1 MANNESWE
9 NKRADVWKRIVELEG
24 AVKDLTS
31 AISNVKALAES
42 KVSADEKTANDAAKK
57 ALSGLEKVNA
67 AVSTVEGLAE
77 SINQLKANL
86 PKALSEAAQLSTDCK
101 QGNNDRQS
109 IAELLGQC
117 QQNAK
122 SLSDILNS
130 AKTTADEIAAKAPV
144 VEQQCQ
150 AIANQKAQATSN
162 TAEIQNIHSQTVSL
176 KTEIDTYSQT
186 FKGTIDDAKTNLQ
199 SLQDEKRSE
208 LDALIKEKTNALDSL
223 YSTNEQSLRELAE
236 TREKQLDGQYTAH
249 EESHSAQMS
258 KLKTDF
264 ENLTNEINKTYTELK
279 NRIESL
285 LPGATSAGLA
295 SAFKGRKDKI
305 EESKGWWIVGAILS
319 SITLIAFGVCSLFG
333 WMPTQGFILSVAG
346 RSVIIVGLVF
356 IEEFCRRNYNVA
368 TRLSEAYAYKEVL
381 ATSYLGYKE
390 QMEEIPMPRKG
401 DQEPDKG
408 HSVLMQTLLEKLRE
422 DPGKDVFDKER
433 QIIGLPGFLDAAT
446 KGDKDD
452 DSTKEAQGSLNAQFG
467 AGKLATKVTWP
478 VVVFSGIVL
487 TAVCIILGML
497 FKTGYIDK
505 ASMIQ
510 PATEQANTL
519 SK

>member
-1 MANNESWE
+1 MADNDSWE
-9 NKRADVWKRIVELEG
+9 SKRGEVWKRIVELEG
-24 AVKDLTS
+24 AVKDLTT
-31 AISNVKALAES
+31 AISNVKTLAES

-57 ALSGLEKVNA
+57 ALSGLEKVND
-67 AVSTVEGLAE
+67 AVSKAEGLAD
-77 SINQLKANL
+77 SINQLQTNL

-101 QGNNDRQS
+101 QGGNDRQA
-109 IAELLGQC
+109 IADLLRQS
-117 QQNAK
+117 QQNSK

-150 AIANQKAQATSN
+150 AIANQKSQATSN
-162 TAEIQNIHSQTVSL
+162 AADIQNIHNQTVAL

-186 FKGTIDDAKTNLQ
+186 FKDTITDAKNNLQ
-199 SLQDEKRSE
+199 SLQDEKRSG
-208 LDALIKEKTNALDSL
+208 LDTLITEKTNALDTL

-236 TREKQLDGQYTAH
+236 TRGKQLDEQYAAH

-258 KLKTDF
+258 KQKSDF
-264 ENLTNEINKTYTELK
+264 ESQASAIEKTYSELK
-279 NRIESL
+279 ARIESL

-295 SAFKGRKDKI
+295 SAFKERKDKI
-305 EESKGWWIVGAILS
+305 ERTKKGWIIGALLS
-319 SITLIAFGVCSLFG
+319 SVALISLGICSLFG
-333 WMPTQGFILSVAG
+333 WMPSQGLVLSVAG
-346 RSVIIVGLVF
+346 RSVIIVGLIF

-408 HSVLMQTLLEKLRE
+408 HSVLMQTLLEKLKE

-433 QIIGLPGFLDAAT
+433 QVIGLPGFLDAAV

-452 DSTKEAQGSLNAQFG
+452 DSTKDAQGLLNAQFG

-497 FKTGYIDK
+497 LKNGYIDK
-505 ASMIQ
+505 SDINRSIETSQNSSA
-510 PATEQANTL
+510 
-519 SK
+519 K

>member
-1 MANNESWE
+1 MEDNESWE
-9 NKRADVWKRIVELEG
+9 SKRGEVWKRIVELEG

-31 AISNVKALAES
+31 AISGVKTLAES
-42 KVSADEKTANDAAKK
+42 KVSADEKTANDAALK

-67 AVSTVEGLAE
+67 AVLTVEGLAE
-77 SINQLKANL
+77 SINQLQTSL
-86 PKALSEAAQLSTDCK
+86 PKALSEASRLSTDCK
-101 QGNNDRQS
+101 QGNDDRQS

-122 SLSDILNS
+122 SLSDILKS
-130 AKTTADEIAAKAPV
+130 AKTTADEIAAKMPV

-150 AIANQKAQATSN
+150 IIANQKAQATSH
-162 TAEIQNIHSQTVSL
+162 TAEIQNICSQTVSL

-186 FKGTIDDAKTNLQ
+186 FKGTIGDAKNDLQ

-208 LDALIKEKTNALDSL
+208 LDALITEKTNALDSL
-223 YSTNEQSLRELAE
+223 YSTSEQSLRELAE
-236 TREKQLDGQYTAH
+236 TRGKQLDEQYTAH
-249 EESHSAQMS
+249 EESHSSQMS
-258 KLKTDF
+258 KQKSEF
-264 ENLTNEINKTYTELK
+264 ESQANAMEKTYLELK
-279 NRIESL
+279 ARIESL

-295 SAFKGRKDKI
+295 SAFKERKDKI
-305 EESKGWWIVGAILS
+305 ERTKKGWIIGALLS
-319 SITLIAFGVCSLFG
+319 SVALVSLGVCSLFG
-333 WMPTQGFILSVAG
+333 WMPSQGLVLSVAG
-346 RSVIIVGLVF
+346 RSVIIVGLIF

-433 QIIGLPGFLDAAT
+433 QIVGLPGFLDAAT

-452 DSTKEAQGSLNAQFG
+452 DSAKETQGSLNAQFG

-497 FKTGYIDK
+497 LKTGCIITDNV
-505 ASMIQ
+505 MQ
-510 PATEQANTL
+510 PVIEQKG
-519 SK
+519 SSVK